1 VYATNEAPDKTV
13 ASCDWS
19 VCQVHELHLT
29 CMLPNQ
35 AGAAT
40 GQTLWST
47 LAEPEH
53 QHYCMLH
60 YQQCDYQE
68 LTPAVDHKRHLM

>member
-1 VYATNEAPDKTV
+1 
-13 ASCDWS
+13 
-19 VCQVHELHLT
+19 
-29 CMLPNQ
+29 MLPNQ

-60 YQQCDYQE
+60 YQQCEFQE
-68 LTPAVDHKRHLM
+68 LTPAVDHKHQLM